1 MYNYFYNFVSENLDL
16 FRFLYSAFIALIC
29 FLIVLKTDRL
39 FRISL
44 HQGIRYFR
52 NAFLFYGI
60 AFMLRYLLSLYY
72 FVFPFFEFFM
82 VMAGFFL
89 LYSLVWKKFEIKDS
103 RSSFFNPIV
112 FLAYFITLVIILF
125 DFFSQS
131 YNFLFISQII
141 IFTIATIISFQNL
154 KKQTSFSKLYFIIMV
169 LNLFAWSLNFILIF
183 LSQRLRFVGN
193 IYVLNVIVFLIFLY
207 GVFKVAKK
215 WQRNG
220 RD

>member
-183 LSQRLRFVGN
+183 LSQRLRFVEH
-193 IYVLNVIVFLIFLY
+193 IYVLNVIVLLIFLY

-215 WQRNG
+215 
-220 RD
+220 